1 MEEVKKRRKKSVD
14 AEQMTLAE
22 AADAQ
27 MKQMTIEE
35 TFAALDAL
43 IDQLE
48 SGKGSLEDAFK
59 NYEEGMKLVKSCS
72 EKIEKI
78 ENQILVLNGEPIE
91 EEQYV

>member
-1 MEEVKKRRKKSVD
+1 MEKTEQKI
-14 AEQMTLAE
+14 AE
-22 AADAQ
+22 
-27 MKQMTIEE
+27 MTIEE

-72 EKIEKI
+72 EKIDTIEK
-78 ENQILVLNGEPIE
+78 QILVLTGEQME
-91 EEQYV
+91 DGTYV

>member
-1 MEEVKKRRKKSVD
+1 MEEVKKRRKKSAE
-14 AEQMTLAE
+14 AEQAE
-22 AADAQ
+22 TADAK
-27 MKQMTIEE
+27 MNNMTIEE

-72 EKIEKI
+72 EKIDKI
-78 ENQILVLNGEPIE
+78 EKQILVLNGEPME

>member
-1 MEEVKKRRKKSVD
+1 MEEVKKRRKKAAQ
-14 AEQMTLAE
+14 AEQAE
-22 AADAQ
+22 TADA
-27 MKQMTIEE
+27 MMNNMTIEE

-72 EKIEKI
+72 EKIDKI
-78 ENQILVLNGEPIE
+78 EKQILVLNGEPME
-91 EEQYV
+91 EGQYV